1 MVILKQNKKKKDFGS
16 VPGYII
22 ERKEESKRAR
32 EEYEAYMNEY
42 FKKGALR
49 SMSDE
54 ERTSILNGLKSNWDD
69 LYHQYQLLSVVID
82 TIPKRMK
89 KEKLEN
95 EMKALEKD
103 IELLQK
109 HQLIYI
115 AD

>member
-1 MVILKQNKKKKDFGS
+1 M
-16 VPGYII
+16 
-22 ERKEESKRAR
+22 A
-32 EEYEAYMNEY
+32 EY

-49 SMSDE
+49 TMTDG
-54 ERTSILNGLKSNWDD
+54 EREAILNGLKQNWDE
-69 LYHQYQLLSVVID
+69 LHHKFQSLSVVTD
-82 TIPKRMK
+82 TIPKRIK

-103 IELLQK
+103 IDLLQR

>member
-1 MVILKQNKKKKDFGS
+1 
-16 VPGYII
+16 
-22 ERKEESKRAR
+22 
-32 EEYEAYMNEY
+32 MNEY

-49 SMSDE
+49 SMSE
-54 ERTSILNGLKSNWDD
+54 QERASILDGLKRNWDE
-69 LYHQYQLLSVVID
+69 LHQQYQSLSVVID

-95 EMKALEKD
+95 EMKTLEKD
-103 IELLQK
+103 IELLQR